1 MKIIKY
7 FLLMS
12 VVLCLQSCPEEYS
25 EEPNIYVNF
34 ENKSGAKIYVVYSM
48 TENTISSDEFIIPPT
63 EYILNDGSLKIPAHT
78 DFFIKR
84 KLGVLIYKEQTLAD
98 YTWDE
103 IRSNNI
109 FDKQYVLT
117 LEELK
122 AINYTIV
129 YEGE

>member
-1 MKIIKY
+1 MKTIKY
-7 FLLMS
+7 FSLILILL
-12 VVLCLQSCPEEYS
+12 CFQGCPEYS
-25 EEPNIYVNF
+25 EEPNIF
-34 ENKSGAKIYVVYSM
+34 FSILNKSGTKIYVVYSM
-48 TENTISSDEFIIPPT
+48 TENTISSDEFVVSPT
-63 EYILNDGSLKIPAHT
+63 EYILNDSSLKIPAHT

-109 FDKQYVLT
+109 FDKQYIFT

-122 AINYTIV
+122 AMNYTIV

>member
-1 MKIIKY
+1 MKTIKY
-7 FLLMS
+7 FSLILILL
-12 VVLCLQSCPEEYS
+12 CFQGCPEYS
-25 EEPNIYVNF
+25 EEPNIFFSVL
-34 ENKSGAKIYVVYSM
+34 NKSGTKIYVVYSM
-48 TENTISSDEFIIPPT
+48 TENTISSDEFIVPPT
-63 EYILNDGSLKIPAHT
+63 EYILNDSSLKIPAHT

-109 FDKQYVLT
+109 FDKQYIFT

-122 AINYTIV
+122 AMNYAIV
-129 YEGE
+129 YEKE